1 MPASWC
7 CGWAEEVVDGGGGAR
22 HRGGIE
28 LMLPALTG
36 LGEVEG
42 MHFYT
47 QHGRYKGNQQADT
60 VRMDLDK
67 V

>member
-1 MPASWC
+1 M
-7 CGWAEEVVDGGGGAR
+7 V

-42 MHFYT
+42 MHLCT
-47 QHGRYKGNQQADT
+47 QEEGRYKLKEISKCN
-60 VRMDLDK
+60 R
-67 V
+67 